1 MWDNEYGKS
10 GQHRQREVMP
20 LVYPTLY
27 GKKNWLGNTD
37 VCRQAGRFSCT
48 ALGFT
53 YLHILPLYHKSGL
66 LGLYAA
72 LTVSDLFFVV
82 FVEFYGVF

>member
-1 MWDNEYGKS
+1 MVPVVDFSAGLAFFFVGTATQVFLLCSTITYARLCPLTN
-10 GQHRQREVMP
+10 MP
-20 LVYPTLY
+20 P
-27 GKKNWLGNTD
+27 
-37 VCRQAGRFSCT
+37 
-48 ALGFT
+48 
-53 YLHILPLYHKSGL
+53 ILPLYHKSGL

>member
-1 MWDNEYGKS
+1 MILEESLVGS
-10 GQHRQREVMP
+10 P
-20 LVYPTLY
+20 LVQIVWQRLQDFLPL
-27 GKKNWLGNTD
+27 
-37 VCRQAGRFSCT
+37 VEAGID
-48 ALGFT
+48 
-53 YLHILPLYHKSGL
+53 ILPLYHKSGL

>member
-1 MWDNEYGKS
+1 MRNTAGT
-10 GQHRQREVMP
+10 
-20 LVYPTLY
+20 LVEGILVP
-27 GKKNWLGNTD
+27 
-37 VCRQAGRFSCT
+37 RI
-48 ALGFT
+48 
-53 YLHILPLYHKSGL
+53 ILPLYHKSGL

>member
-1 MWDNEYGKS
+1 MKDIGIEENTG
-10 GQHRQREVMP
+10 GVM
-20 LVYPTLY
+20 Y
-27 GKKNWLGNTD
+27 
-37 VCRQAGRFSCT
+37 
-48 ALGFT
+48 
-53 YLHILPLYHKSGL
+53 ILPLYHKSGL

>member
-1 MWDNEYGKS
+1 MGCITYSPHQLS
-10 GQHRQREVMP
+10 G
-20 LVYPTLY
+20 
-27 GKKNWLGNTD
+27 D
-37 VCRQAGRFSCT
+37 V
-48 ALGFT
+48 
-53 YLHILPLYHKSGL
+53 LPLYHKSGL

>member
-1 MWDNEYGKS
+1 MC
-10 GQHRQREVMP
+10 
-20 LVYPTLY
+20 
-27 GKKNWLGNTD
+27 
-37 VCRQAGRFSCT
+37 VCRKKERPELCSATGMLVR
-48 ALGFT
+48 AWHIGPRAAVL
-53 YLHILPLYHKSGL
+53 ILPLYHKSGL

>member
-1 MWDNEYGKS
+1 MLTLLCLTSLRGKIPKTS
-10 GQHRQREVMP
+10 TSFDHCLLAV
-20 LVYPTLY
+20 L
-27 GKKNWLGNTD
+27 
-37 VCRQAGRFSCT
+37 
-48 ALGFT
+48 
-53 YLHILPLYHKSGL
+53 LPLYHKSGL